1 VKLGLKGFINHRPKV
16 PASLA
21 LPRKA
26 NVVRMVGP
34 SSPSRGCPAAVE
46 GNGVSQSRNWLV
58 GFDHNREV
66 VVWEDIND
74 FWDDLPLDW
83 AMDGDFEE
91 ETLAIRDAMEE
102 EFLREKIIARH
113 KSKGKKE
120 LQNLQ
125 SSVNYIFASDSSRR
139 RKGKGLKL

>member
-1 VKLGLKGFINHRPKV
+1 
-16 PASLA
+16 
-21 LPRKA
+21 
-26 NVVRMVGP
+26 
-34 SSPSRGCPAAVE
+34 
-46 GNGVSQSRNWLV
+46 
-58 GFDHNREV
+58 
-66 VVWEDIND
+66 
-74 FWDDLPLDW
+74 
-83 AMDGDFEE
+83 
-91 ETLAIRDAMEE
+91 MEE